1 MRVLVVG
8 DIYSIH
14 TYNFIH
20 ETLLQLDIDEIVV
33 WGTGF
38 RIEFKEEYDL
48 FYKKNNIRIVQRELD
63 DPNKFDNLMKGYEKV
78 KEYGMF
84 DVCHLHYLGYPVVT
98 VGLLI
103 KNICKK
109 VISNYW
115 GSDWLRAN
123 DTRKQYQKYILEL
136 SDYIVADSLQICE
149 QLNEYWNNNLQE
161 KIQYIR
167 FKTPVINIMQSGE
180 IDKGTKKTFMEKYH
194 IPSGKRVVT
203 CGYSASNEHNH
214 GGIVNAIKELS
225 KGIKENLFIIVPM
238 TYDGKYKEYVDE
250 IKQAIKESAAQGVV
264 ITNYLDFK
272 EVVLLRLVTD
282 IFINVEP
289 TDAYSSTMI
298 EYAYCNKITIIGK
311 WLDYSQLEKQG
322 AYFEKI
328 DGIEELTGTLANVL
342 NNFEEVQKLFSRNK
356 AASEKFQEDSA
367 GNERWRKLYYE
378 GSMCSKQ
385 NMLFDN
391 MGERIESWIRKN
403 NYQNVGIYGA
413 GILGGLA
420 YQKLADV
427 IGDKQICLFDKNV
440 NQINWYPGTI
450 LKPELL
456 GEKELSVVIMTPG
469 GCMDELK
476 ATYGNKVS
484 SEIITYVEW
493 LAELENM

>member
-250 IKQAIKESAAQGVV
+250 IKQAIKES
-264 ITNYLDFK
+264 L
-272 EVVLLRLVTD
+272 
-282 IFINVEP
+282 
-289 TDAYSSTMI
+289 
-298 EYAYCNKITIIGK
+298 C
-311 WLDYSQLEKQG
+311 
-322 AYFEKI
+322 
-328 DGIEELTGTLANVL
+328 
-342 NNFEEVQKLFSRNK
+342 
-356 AASEKFQEDSA
+356 
-367 GNERWRKLYYE
+367 
-378 GSMCSKQ
+378 
-385 NMLFDN
+385 
-391 MGERIESWIRKN
+391 
-403 NYQNVGIYGA
+403 
-413 GILGGLA
+413 
-420 YQKLADV
+420 
-427 IGDKQICLFDKNV
+427 
-440 NQINWYPGTI
+440 
-450 LKPELL
+450 
-456 GEKELSVVIMTPG
+456 
-469 GCMDELK
+469 
-476 ATYGNKVS
+476 
-484 SEIITYVEW
+484 
-493 LAELENM
+493 